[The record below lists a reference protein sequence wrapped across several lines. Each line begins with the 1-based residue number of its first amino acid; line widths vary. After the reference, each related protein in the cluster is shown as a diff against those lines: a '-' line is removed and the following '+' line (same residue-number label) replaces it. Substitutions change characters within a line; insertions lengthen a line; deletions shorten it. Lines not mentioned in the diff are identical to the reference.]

1 MSTLWNKTRAHS
13 IMKQAGVDALV
24 ATSPENITYLS
35 DYEPGWLR
43 IGPGAQTFGILPAD
57 DSVPLGLVLD
67 SVELFEWAERPG
79 EIEDVIVFGAGPNKI
94 YRYRGANPVLAPDD
108 QKVFDLTMAR
118 EAASDPFEALF
129 ESLHHRRLADGV
141 IGLEETHLTADEWQ
155 KIVTGLPK
163 ARVVPGAALFEQI
176 RMIKTEPEI
185 ERLRRAAWIADQS
198 IQAMFRG
205 AREGMTERELATAF
219 NAKVVELGGSPRLV
233 WVSAAR
239 RSAHPTTRASDYAIR
254 NGDIIKIDTGC
265 TSESYWAD
273 VGRTKCLVG
282 PNHQQERIYEALYHG
297 RMAAIQQARPGVSVS
312 HLHNTLVHT
321 VRELGIPDF
330 QRQGSGHG
338 IGLSMY
344 DPPLIKPAGQDTTF
358 GIGVQDTAI
367 EAGMVMN
374 IETAYYLV
382 GDFGFI
388 VEDTFLITEEGAE
401 TLTELDDSL
410 LITA

>member
-1 MSTLWNKTRAHS
+1 MSNLLNKARAKS

-57 DSVPLGLVLD
+57 SGIPLGLVLD

-94 YRYRGANPVLAPDD
+94 YRYRGSNPILAPDD
-108 QKVFDLTMAR
+108 QRVFDLTMAR
-118 EAASDPFEALF
+118 EAALDPFEALF
-129 ESLHHRRLADGV
+129 ESLRQRKLTDGV
-141 IGLEETHLTADEWQ
+141 IGLEESHLTADEWQ
-155 KIVTGLPK
+155 RIVSGLPR

-176 RMIKTEPEI
+176 RMVKTEVEI

-198 IQAMFRG
+198 IQAMF
-205 AREGMTERELATAF
+205 AAATEGMTERELATLF

-239 RSAHPTTRASDYAIR
+239 RSAHPTTRASGYPIQ

-265 TSESYWAD
+265 THESYWAD

-282 PNHQQERIYEALYHG
+282 PTPQQERIYDSLYRG
-297 RMAAIQQARPGVSVS
+297 RMAAIQQARPGAFASQI
-312 HLHNTLVHT
+312 HDTLVQT
-321 VRELGIPDF
+321 VRDHGIPDF

-344 DPPLIKPAGQDTTF
+344 DPPLIKPAGKDTTF
-358 GIGVQDTAI
+358 GTGVEDTAI
-367 EAGMVMN
+367 EVGMVMN

-388 VEDTFLITEEGAE
+388 VEDTFLIQPEGAVA
-401 TLTELDDSL
+401 LTQLDDSL
-410 LITA
+410 FIPG